1 MYLNLVQLCFLHCIF
16 CSATNYFESIYYPFI
31 ILTKLCVKRSCSGVL
46 ELHWKMYFRVV
57 SQHSQNNVFS
67 TVVSQLLITHSVHF
81 TSSMLV
87 LPVGPLVEV
96 QWAYTKCYIEWK
108 KEGVINCSY
117 IQSSGCKKFYRETTF
132 IVFVSYI
139 LIFAQ
144 SYLSVTVWQLWQIKS
159 KILRFTTIA

>member
-46 ELHWKMYFRVV
+46 ELHWKMYFRVM

-81 TSSMLV
+81 TRSMLV
-87 LPVGPLVEV
+87 LPVGPLVV
-96 QWAYTKCYIEWK
+96 GGGAMSIYKMLYRMKKGRCYELFVYSKFWLQEILQ
-108 KEGVINCSY
+108 GN
-117 IQSSGCKKFYRETTF
+117 KFYSLCLIYFNICSELFICYGLTT
-132 IVFVSYI
+132 
-139 LIFAQ
+139 L
-144 SYLSVTVWQLWQIKS
+144 TN
-159 KILRFTTIA
+159 